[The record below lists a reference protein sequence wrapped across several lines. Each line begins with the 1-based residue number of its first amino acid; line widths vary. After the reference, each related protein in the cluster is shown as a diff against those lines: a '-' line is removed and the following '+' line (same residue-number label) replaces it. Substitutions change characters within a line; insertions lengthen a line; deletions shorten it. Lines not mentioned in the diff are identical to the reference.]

1 MCVCRLEEARVRYES
16 RESRLEDL
24 ELIAELRQRL
34 EEQDTLLKRMAVSY
48 NFVTS
53 FPSNTVELLI
63 YHC

>member
-1 MCVCRLEEARVRYES
+1 MCVCRLEEASVRYES

-34 EEQDTLLKRMAVSY
+34 EEQDALLKRMAVSY
-48 NFVTS
+48 NFVAS